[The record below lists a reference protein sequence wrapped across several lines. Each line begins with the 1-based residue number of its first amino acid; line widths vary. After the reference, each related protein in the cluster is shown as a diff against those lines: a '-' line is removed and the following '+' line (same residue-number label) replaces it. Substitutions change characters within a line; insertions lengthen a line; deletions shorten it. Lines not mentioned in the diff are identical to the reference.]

1 MRAEIARGA
10 EPGFAGLSQLGN
22 AYVRKGAMPPM
33 FLLNESCAM
42 SMSRTT
48 RTLLLASIVTLMVLC
63 AFVAGVGATWLLLHG
78 DTASADEASEF
89 SVFWQ
94 AWHLIEDNFFGDIPD
109 MQHVTWGA
117 IRGAI
122 DTLDDPHTTFLEPQP
137 RQREREDLS
146 GRFGGIGA
154 YVSQAE
160 DGSIILDPMPDLPA
174 EKAGVQKGDIVT
186 QVDDTWITPEM
197 TVDDVVSL
205 VRGEIGSNVRL
216 TLRREDHVEPIVVE
230 IERKEIPSPSVHWR
244 MLEEA
249 DGIGYVRIMLFSG
262 RTDKEV
268 KEALGELSEQ
278 RMTGLILDLRGNGGG
293 LFDAAIDV
301 SSRFL
306 PDGVV
311 VYQVENDGS
320 EQTYNVRGGF
330 KFDDWP
336 VALLVDGGTASA
348 SEIVAGAL
356 QDSGRAELI
365 GQETYGKG
373 SVQHVFDLKDG
384 SSVHITAS
392 KWLTPNRRQID
403 GQGLMPDQEVL
414 ISEEDRAQERD
425 PQLERAIEYL
435 LASP

>member
-1 MRAEIARGA
+1 
-10 EPGFAGLSQLGN
+10 
-22 AYVRKGAMPPM
+22 MPPM
-33 FLLNESCAM
+33 FLLNESGAM
-42 SMSRTT
+42 SISRTS
-48 RTLLLASIVTLMVLC
+48 RILLLASIVTLMVLC
-63 AFVAGVGATWLLLHG
+63 AFVAGVGATWLSLHG
-78 DTASADEASEF
+78 RTASADEAAEF

-94 AWHLIEDNFFGDIPD
+94 AWHLIEDNFFGDLPN

-122 DTLDDPHTTFLEPQP
+122 ETLDDPHTIFLEPQP
-137 RQREREDLS
+137 RQREKEDLS

-154 YVSQAE
+154 YVSQGE

-174 EKAGVQKGDIVT
+174 EQAGVLKGDIVT
-186 QVDDTWITPEM
+186 QVDDTKVTPEM
-197 TVDDVVSL
+197 KVDDVVSL
-205 VRGEIGSNVRL
+205 VRGKIGSTVRL
-216 TLRREDHVEPIVVE
+216 TLHREGHAELIVVE
-230 IERKEIPSPSVHWR
+230 IERKEIPSPSLHWR

-249 DGIGYVRIMLFSG
+249 EGIGYVRIMLFSD
-262 RTDKEV
+262 RTDKELE
-268 KEALGELSEQ
+268 EALVDLGEQ
-278 RMTGLILDLRGNGGG
+278 GMTHLIVDLRGNGGG

-311 VYQVENDGS
+311 VYQVENDGR
-320 EQTYNVRGGF
+320 EQTYSVRGGF
-330 KFDDWP
+330 KSDDWP
-336 VALLVDGGTASA
+336 VALLIDGGTASA

-356 QDSGRAELI
+356 QDNGRAELI
-365 GQETYGKG
+365 GQKTFGKG

-403 GQGLMPDQEVL
+403 GQGLIPDQEVS

-425 PQLERAIEYL
+425 PQLERAIEHL
-435 LASP
+435 LAGQ